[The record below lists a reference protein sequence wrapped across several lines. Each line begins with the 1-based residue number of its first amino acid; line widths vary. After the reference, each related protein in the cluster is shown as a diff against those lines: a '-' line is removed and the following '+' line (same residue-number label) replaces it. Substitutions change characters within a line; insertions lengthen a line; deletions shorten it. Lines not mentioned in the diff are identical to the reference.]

1 MPVPYRPAHP
11 PYMPATPSPN
21 PRHQYSQFR
30 QPYLRPGISPVAGF
44 PPYPGMMNHMRP
56 PMPVAYGVP
65 VMVPFPV
72 YALPTAFDQD
82 EDEGVDRRERAYPP
96 SGPRL
101 FQGYGSSPAPTNGR
115 GTGRDQATC
124 RNEGRF
130 EVHHPDGTVE
140 IGHDEPM
147 IEELNDDGEVTVQED
162 GEAEETAV
170 SERRSKM
177 LYIENVPQA
186 NSRSDETQSTPSS
199 LTLEFTPA
207 RHRTSPPSGPPDDH
221 HSLQREEPRPV
232 DERRASSG
240 IQAPCHT
247 PEATPF
253 STLIFESDAIG
264 SVPGD
269 EISPVFQ
276 REAED
281 GGPEV
286 AIQPMADHFTRP
298 RGHTRRSSAD
308 SEVRHRQSSL
318 PANITDGPGP
328 IAPCYAT
335 PQKMIISPEIKSAGL
350 DPKPSAHTGT
360 LVASSTPELAQ
371 PPPSASLPSP
381 EAAQV
386 LDRLLEMTGLS
397 ARQFMIK
404 LERGEFHMDGAS
416 GGEGN

>member
-1 MPVPYRPAHP
+1 
-11 PYMPATPSPN
+11 
-21 PRHQYSQFR
+21 
-30 QPYLRPGISPVAGF
+30 
-44 PPYPGMMNHMRP
+44 
-56 PMPVAYGVP
+56 
-65 VMVPFPV
+65 MVPFPV

-82 EDEGVDRRERAYPP
+82 EDEGFDRRERAYPP
-96 SGPRL
+96 SGPRV
-101 FQGYGSSPAPTNGR
+101 FQGHGSSAAPTNGR
-115 GTGRDQATC
+115 RTGRDQATC

-147 IEELNDDGEVTVQED
+147 IEELDNNGEVAVQEEGRED
-162 GEAEETAV
+162 DTSV
-170 SERRSKM
+170 PERRSTM

-186 NSRSDETQSTPSS
+186 DSGLDETQPTPSS
-199 LTLEFTPA
+199 SSLEPTPG
-207 RHRTSPPSGPPDDH
+207 RYRTSPPSGPPDDH
-221 HSLQREEPRPV
+221 QPLEREEPRPV
-232 DERRASSG
+232 DEHRASSG

-253 STLIFESDAIG
+253 STLVLEPSAAG

-276 REAED
+276 PEADD
-281 GGPEV
+281 GDLEV

>member
-115 GTGRDQATC
+115 RTGRDQATC

-147 IEELNDDGEVTVQED
+147 IEELDDNGEVAVQEEG
-162 GEAEETAV
+162 GEDDTSV
-170 SERRSKM
+170 PERRSTM
-177 LYIENVPQA
+177 LYIENVAQA
-186 NSRSDETQSTPSS
+186 NSGLDETQPTPSCSS
-199 LTLEFTPA
+199 LEPTSG
-207 RHRTSPPSGPPDDH
+207 RYRTSPPTGPSDDH
-221 HSLQREEPRPV
+221 NSLECANPRPV

-281 GGPEV
+281 EGPEV
-286 AIQPMADHFTRP
+286 AIQPMADHFTCP
-298 RGHTRRSSAD
+298 RGHTRRSSAE

-328 IAPCYAT
+328 IGPRYTT
-335 PQKMIISPEIKSAGL
+335 PQKINKSPKLTSAGL
-350 DPKPSAHTGT
+350 DPKPSAYTGT
-360 LVASSTPELAQ
+360 LASPSTPELSQ

-386 LDRLLEMTGLS
+386 LDRLLEITGLS